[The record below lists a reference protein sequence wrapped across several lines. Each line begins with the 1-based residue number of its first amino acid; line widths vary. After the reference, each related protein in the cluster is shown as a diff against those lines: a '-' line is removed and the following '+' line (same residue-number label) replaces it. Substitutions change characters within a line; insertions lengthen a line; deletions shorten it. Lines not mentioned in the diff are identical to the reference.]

1 MKPVVLAIV
10 NGWELAA
17 SAPVI
22 ADARAD
28 AEGHIVHLLLWQ
40 SREADMECMVPL
52 PLLDFRV
59 CRLWGLQETLR
70 NVHAR
75 FLYASIATLVKRV
88 AALEPQQIFM
98 GEAAAGYPHGNTA
111 QLAAS
116 QAMQT
121 RMEAMYPA
129 DRLHTSATPSPG
141 LLVEDWQDARPY
153 WMSEDVSFSPGDAAR
168 LFPPVVDIRT
178 ERFEQCSDVRNAV
191 LRRFARRADM
201 LDMPREDLA

>member
-17 SAPVI
+17 TAPVI
-22 ADARAD
+22 ADARAE
-28 AEGHIVHLLLWQ
+28 AEGHVVHLLLWQ

-52 PLLDFRV
+52 PLLDFRI
-59 CRLWGLQETLR
+59 CRLWGLHEDLR
-70 NVHAR
+70 NVQAR
-75 FLYASIATLVKRV
+75 FLYASTATLLKRV

-111 QLAAS
+111 QVAAS
-116 QAMQT
+116 QSMQT
-121 RMEAMYPA
+121 RLEAMYPA
-129 DRLHTSATPSPG
+129 DRLHTCATPSPG

-153 WMSEDVSFSPGDAAR
+153 WMSGDISFSPEDAAR
-168 LFPPVVDIRT
+168 LYPPVVDIQT
-178 ERFEQCSDVRNAV
+178 ERFEQCSAMRNTV

-201 LDMPREDLA
+201 LDIPREDRA